1 LGLLSNL
8 YRHNLTGLGLALVSV
23 GNQDVVLDTLIFGH
37 HDERATFP
45 QETAHQLA
53 GVARSNFDDRGIW
66 LAAVFTD
73 DTHHNVV
80 AVQHFGHF
88 SRRQEQIGLPIV
100 ALQET
105 KAVAMAQH
113 FAGDKTSL
121 VIFANFAFG

>member
-1 LGLLSNL
+1 QIYAAFVFRWFDLGGNARSLLERLLGKIDRHFKLAHGNLDFHAGIVNFPQHFNHTPQRLTMALGLLSNL

-66 LAAVFTD
+66 L
-73 DTHHNVV
+73 
-80 AVQHFGHF
+80 
-88 SRRQEQIGLPIV
+88 
-100 ALQET
+100 
-105 KAVAMAQH
+105 
-113 FAGDKTSL
+113 
-121 VIFANFAFG
+121 